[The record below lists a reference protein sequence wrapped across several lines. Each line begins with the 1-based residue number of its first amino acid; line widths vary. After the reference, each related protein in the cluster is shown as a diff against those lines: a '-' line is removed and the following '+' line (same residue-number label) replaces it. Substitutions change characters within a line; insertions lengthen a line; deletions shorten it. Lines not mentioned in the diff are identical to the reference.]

1 MLSEQSEAFSNWLN
15 KIEVKY
21 GGGLVIVI
29 GQFLNLGRL
38 FNALSVKK
46 KSHFN

>member
-21 GGGLVIVI
+21 GGGLVKVI
-29 GQFLNLGRL
+29 CQFLNLGRL
-38 FNALSVKK
+38 FNALSVQKNIP
-46 KSHFN
+46 F